1 MDDKHAR
8 EFAEPLL
15 LRAKLPILC
24 DETIPIYYHGTPTR
38 DPTVRWESFDLD
50 RRKYKYTSTHRQAPR
65 TPFGTDFFHGPNAC
79 AVILASVRKA
89 QQADDRDMQCAR
101 LTLVPGEPQARRI
114 GSVTKLQKTGQQLS
128 VSRSAYT
135 DTLTRSA
142 RTANGRVDESNRT
155 TMTVFADVEA
165 MAHWRIHSFLI
176 SDLLEDGKFESTTGQ
191 MLYEGKTEEDSSD
204 EGSS

>member
-15 LRAKLPILC
+15 LRAKLPILS
-24 DETIPIYYHGTPTR
+24 DETISIPCYGTPAR
-38 DPTVRWESFDLD
+38 DPAVRWESFDLD
-50 RRKYKYTSTHRQAPR
+50 RRKYKYTSTHRRAPV

-79 AVILASVRKA
+79 AVVLASIRKA
-89 QQADDRDMQCAR
+89 QQAEDRGMQCTR
-101 LTLVPGEPQARRI
+101 LTLVPDEPQARRI
-114 GSVTKLQKTGQQLS
+114 GNGTKLQETGRQLS

-135 DTLTRSA
+135 GTLTRSA
-142 RTANGRVDESNRT
+142 GTANGRVDESDRT

-165 MAHWRIHSFLI
+165 MAHWRIHSFLV

-191 MLYEGKTEEDSSD
+191 MLYEGKKEEDSSD
-204 EGSS
+204 GESS